1 MKLDATLRAVELS
14 RVPDEA
20 ARAEALGFDGLFVTE
35 RNSDPFLAMALAAS
49 ATSQVDLGTAAA
61 LAFPRSPMEVAYTA
75 WDLQGLSGGRFQL
88 GLATQVRAHVERRYS
103 AVWSDPAERMR
114 EFVLALQAIWTAWRD
129 GSPLAFE
136 GRFYHHTLM
145 PPAFRPADHGQ
156 PFPRVLI
163 GGVGPAMVEA
173 AGAVADGLLLHPLHS
188 PESLARLTMPAL
200 ARGLAATGRSREDFE
215 VHAAVLV
222 ATTDAE
228 WEDARRRVAFYGS
241 TPAYRPVLAVHG
253 WEDRFEELHRL
264 TRAGAWDDLP
274 SVVDDEMLATFVL
287 RAAGPKETAAALVR
301 RYEGLADR
309 VSLNAGERSDLDR
322 WADVAGLT
330 RSPAQHHGAHGPGQ
344 VTS

>member
-1 MKLDATLRAVELS
+1 MKLDATLRAVEL
-14 RVPDEA
+14 RHLPDEA
-20 ARAEALGFDGLFVTE
+20 ARAEGLGFDGLFVTE
-35 RNSDPFLAMALAAS
+35 RNSDPFLALALAAH
-49 ATSQVDLGTAAA
+49 ATRHVDLGTAAA
-61 LAFPRSPMEVAYTA
+61 LAFPRSPMEVAYSA

-103 AVWSDPAERMR
+103 AVWSDPPDRMR
-114 EFVLALQAIWTAWRD
+114 EFVLALRAIWTAWRD
-129 GSPLAFE
+129 GAPLDFE
-136 GRFYHHTLM
+136 GRFYRHTLM
-145 PPAFRPADHGQ
+145 PPAFRPADHGH
-156 PFPRVLI
+156 PFPKVLI

-188 PESLARLTMPAL
+188 PESLAQLTMPAL
-200 ARGLAATGRSREDFE
+200 ARGLAASGRSRDDFE

-264 TRAGAWDDLP
+264 TRTGAWDDLA

-287 RAAGPKETAAALVR
+287 RSTSPEATAAALLA
-301 RYEGLADR
+301 RYAGLADR
-309 VSLNAGERSDLDR
+309 ISLNAGERSDLDR
-322 WADVAGLT
+322 WAAVARLLP
-330 RSPAQHHGAHGPGQ
+330 RA
-344 VTS
+344 

>member
-1 MKLDATLRAVELS
+1 MKLDATLRAVEPN

-35 RNSDPFLAMALAAS
+35 RNSDPFLAMALAAH
-49 ATSQVDLGTAAA
+49 ATRRVDLGTAAA

-75 WDLQGLSGGRFQL
+75 WDLQGLAGGRFQL

-103 AVWSDPAERMR
+103 AVWSDPPERMR

-129 GSPLAFE
+129 GEPLSFE
-136 GRFYHHTLM
+136 GRFYRHTLM
-145 PPAFRPADHGQ
+145 PPAFRPADHGH

-163 GGVGPAMVEA
+163 GGVGPAMVQT
-173 AGAVADGLLLHPLHS
+173 AGAVADGLILHPLHS
-188 PESLARLTMPAL
+188 PKSLAQITMPAL
-200 ARGLAATGRSREDFE
+200 ARGLVAAGRTRRSFE

-222 ATTDAE
+222 ATNDEE

-253 WEDRFEELHRL
+253 WEDHFEELHRL

-274 SVVDDEMLATFVL
+274 SVIDDEMLGTFVL
-287 RAAGPKETAAALVR
+287 RAAGPEETAAALVR
-301 RYEGLADR
+301 RYAGLADR

-322 WADVAGLT
+322 WADVARHLT
-330 RSPAQHHGAHGPGQ
+330 RAVETGI
-344 VTS
+344 

>member
-1 MKLDATLRAVELS
+1 VKLDATLRAVEPR

-20 ARAEALGFDGLFVTE
+20 GRAETLGFDGLFVTE
-35 RNSDPFLAMALAAS
+35 RNGDPFVAMALAAH
-49 ATSQVDLGTAAA
+49 ATQRVDLGTAAA
-61 LAFPRSPMEVAYTA
+61 LAFPRSPMELAYTA

-88 GLATQVRAHVERRYS
+88 GLATQVRAHVERRYG
-103 AVWSDPAERMR
+103 AVWSDPPARMR

-129 GSPLAFE
+129 GGPLSFE
-136 GRFYHHTLM
+136 GRFYRHTLM
-145 PPAFRPADHGQ
+145 PPAFRPADHGH

-163 GGVGPAMVEA
+163 GGVGPAMVET

-200 ARGLAATGRSREDFE
+200 TRGLAAAGRSRQSFE

-228 WEDARRRVAFYGS
+228 WEDSRRRVAFYGS

-264 TRAGAWDDLP
+264 TRAGAWGDLP
-274 SVVDDEMLATFVL
+274 AVVDDEMLAAFVL
-287 RAAGPKETAAALVR
+287 RATSPQETAAALVR
-301 RYEGLADR
+301 RYAGLADR
-309 VSLNAGERSDLDR
+309 ISLNAGERSDLAR
-322 WADVAGLT
+322 WADVARHFTPGPV
-330 RSPAQHHGAHGPGQ
+330 SPLH
-344 VTS
+344 